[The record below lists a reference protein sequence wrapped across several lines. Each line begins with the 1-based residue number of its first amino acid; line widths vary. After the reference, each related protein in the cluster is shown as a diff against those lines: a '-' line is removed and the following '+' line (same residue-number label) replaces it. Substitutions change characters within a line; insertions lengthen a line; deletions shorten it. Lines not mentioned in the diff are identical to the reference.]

1 LSNLDSDNEFTFE
14 ITSIPFYAM
23 KQQEFFS
30 SRWTLIISTL
40 GIAVGTGNIWRFSR
54 IVAQNGG
61 GSFLIPWVIFLLLWS
76 VPLIMTEFAIGKST
90 RFGPIGAISKTAG
103 KNFGWMGAFIVF
115 VSTAIM
121 FYYSVITGWCLRY
134 LIAAV
139 TGDLFTASDH
149 LVYWNNFSSGYQ
161 PILFHLIALFIVGL
175 IVFRGVS
182 GGIEKVSKFLVPS
195 LLIILIILF
204 IRAITLPGAVEG
216 IKYFFTP
223 DLEII
228 LDHKVW
234 LNALTQNAWDTGA
247 GWGLIMTYAIYM
259 RKKEDISLNAAL
271 IGFGNNSV
279 SLIAGITI
287 FSTVFALSS
296 VNLPDGQ
303 SVAMQQISQSGPAN
317 TGLTFIYLPILF
329 SKMSSSV
336 TVNTFFASIFFLALF
351 FAAVTSLISM
361 VELSTRT
368 LIDFGFNRKKAI
380 IFIITIGFL
389 LGLPSAINLSF
400 LANQDWVWGVG
411 LILSGAFISF
421 SIIKY
426 GVDKFRTE
434 IINGYGSDVRIG
446 KWYNFILGI
455 AIPKQVVVL
464 ISWWLYS
471 SIYWDSEWWNPFH
484 AENFGTVI
492 FQWAIV
498 IIILISVNRF
508 MVNKTLRD
516 V

>member
-1 LSNLDSDNEFTFE
+1 
-14 ITSIPFYAM
+14 M

-30 SRWTLIISTL
+30 SRWALIIATI

-54 IVAQNGG
+54 VVAQNGG

-76 VPLIMTEFAIGKST
+76 VPLIIAEFTIGKAT
-90 RFGPIGAISKTAG
+90 RFGPVGAISKIAG
-103 KNFGWMGAFIVF
+103 KRFGWMGAFIVF
-115 VSTAIM
+115 VATAIM
-121 FYYSVITGWCLRY
+121 FYYSVVTGWCLKY
-134 LIAAV
+134 FLSAISGNLFAA
-139 TGDLFTASDH
+139 TDH
-149 LVYWNNFSSGYQ
+149 LKYWNDFSSGSE
-161 PILFHLIALFIVGL
+161 PIIFHLAAMLIVGFVVL
-175 IVFRGVS
+175 RGITK
-182 GGIEKVSKFLVPS
+182 GIEKVSKILVPS
-195 LLIILIILF
+195 LLIILLILF
-204 IRAITLPGAVEG
+204 IRAVTLPGAFEG

-223 DLEII
+223 KLEII
-228 LDHKVW
+228 LDYKVW

-259 RKKEDISLNAAL
+259 RKREDISLNAAL

-296 VNLPDGQ
+296 VD
-303 SVAMQQISQSGPAN
+303 AMQQVSQSGPAN

-329 SKMSSSV
+329 SKISSNSFI
-336 TVNTFFASIFFLALF
+336 NTFFASLFFLALF

-368 LIDFGFNRKKAI
+368 LIDFGIKRKKAI
-380 IFIITIGFL
+380 LFVITFGL
-389 LGLPSAINLSF
+389 LFGLPSAVDLTF

-421 SIIKY
+421 AIIRF

-434 IINGYGSDVRIG
+434 LINGYGSDVKIG
-446 KWYNFILGI
+446 KWYNYII
-455 AIPKQVVVL
+455 ALLIPLQAIIL
-464 ISWWLYS
+464 ISWWLIS
-471 SIYWDSEWWNPFH
+471 SISWDPEWWNPFH
-484 AENFGTVI
+484 SENAGTAL

-498 IIILISVNRF
+498 LSIFIATNKIFVNQ
-508 MVNKTLRD
+508 TLKEE
-516 V
+516 